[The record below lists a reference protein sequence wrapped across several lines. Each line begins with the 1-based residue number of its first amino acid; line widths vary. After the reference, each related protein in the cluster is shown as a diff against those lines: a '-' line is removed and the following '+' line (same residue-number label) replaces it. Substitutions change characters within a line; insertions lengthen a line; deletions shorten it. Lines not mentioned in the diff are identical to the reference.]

1 VTAPA
6 LVVLAAG
13 LGSRYGG
20 PKQFD
25 PIGPGGS
32 TLMDYALFDAWRA
45 GFRRAVFV
53 LRPESVA
60 EVMPGFSARYGSRF
74 ELAAAPQRL
83 EDLPSGFGVPP
94 DRTRPWGTTQ
104 AVLAAA
110 PLLDGPFAVLNA
122 DDFYG
127 RHAID
132 AIAGFLRAGHPPA
145 HHAVIGYPLE
155 LTASS
160 EGGVNRALLAQAP
173 DGTLSDITEVR
184 DLVRQADGTFMGR
197 AAHGPRRV
205 PGDALVSMNLWAF
218 GAGAVDPLREAFRSF
233 LEAGPDAGDECYL
246 PDAVRRLIQRGE
258 GQVTVIRTHG
268 QWCGVTYASDRSWVA
283 SILAEFV
290 GKGEYPGRIWT

>member
-20 PKQFD
+20 LKQFD
-25 PIGPGGS
+25 QIGPGGS
-32 TLMDYALFDAWRA
+32 TLMDFALFDAWRA

-53 LRPESVA
+53 LSSELIA
-60 EVMPGFSARYGSRF
+60 DVMPGLSARYGSRL

-83 EDLPSGFGVPP
+83 EDLPPEFGVPP
-94 DRTRPWGTTQ
+94 GRTRPWGTTQ
-104 AVLAAA
+104 AVLAAV

-127 RHAID
+127 RHAIE
-132 AIAGFLRAGHPPA
+132 AVAAFLGAGHPPTR
-145 HHAVIGYPLE
+145 HAVIGYPLQ

-160 EGGVNRALLAQAP
+160 SGGVNRAVLEQTP
-173 DGTLSDITEVR
+173 DGSLRGLTEVR
-184 DLVRQADGTFMGR
+184 DLVRQTRGSFVGSAADGL
-197 AAHGPRRV
+197 RRV
-205 PGDALVSMNLWAF
+205 AGDALVSMNLWAF
-218 GAGAVDPLREAFRSF
+218 GAGAVEPLREAFLNF
-233 LEAGPDAGDECYL
+233 LEAGPAANDECHL
-246 PDAVRRLIQRGE
+246 PDAVQRLIRRGA

-283 SILAEFV
+283 SVLAEFV
-290 GKGEYPGRIWT
+290 GKGEYPGRLWP

>member
-1 VTAPA
+1 MTAPA

-20 PKQFD
+20 LKQFD

-32 TLMDYALFDAWRA
+32 TLMDYALFDACRA
-45 GFRRAVFV
+45 GFGRAVFI
-53 LRPESVA
+53 LSPESMA
-60 EVMPGFSARYGSRF
+60 EVMPGLAARYGSRL
-74 ELAAAPQRL
+74 ELAAAPQRV
-83 EDLPSGFGVPP
+83 EDVPPGFGVPP
-94 DRTRPWGTTQ
+94 GRTRPWGTTQ

-110 PLLDGPFAVLNA
+110 PLLEGPFAVLNA

-127 RHAID
+127 RPAIE
-132 AIAGFLRAGHPPA
+132 AIAGFLRAGHPPT

-160 EGGVNRALLAQAP
+160 AGGVNHALLEQAP
-173 DGTLSDITEVR
+173 DGTLRGITEVR
-184 DLVRQADGTFMGR
+184 DLVRQARGTFVGS
-197 AAHGPRRV
+197 AADGPRRAS
-205 PGDALVSMNLWAF
+205 GDALVSMNLWAF

-233 LEAGPDAGDECYL
+233 LEAAPGADDECYL
-246 PDAVRRLIQRGE
+246 PDAVRRLIHRGA

-290 GKGEYPGRIWT
+290 GKGEYPGRLWP